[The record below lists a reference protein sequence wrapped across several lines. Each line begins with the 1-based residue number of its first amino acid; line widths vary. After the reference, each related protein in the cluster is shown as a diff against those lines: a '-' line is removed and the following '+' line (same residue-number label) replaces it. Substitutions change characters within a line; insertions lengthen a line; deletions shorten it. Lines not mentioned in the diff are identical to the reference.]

1 MDILG
6 IGPLE
11 IFFILVIVL
20 IIFGPNDI
28 VKAARTIGRFLRKV
42 VTSEGYRAF
51 QQASKGMKD
60 LPTTL
65 MREAGL
71 EEEDLKV
78 IKNRQKFLM
87 QVILGQRQDY

>member
-51 QQASKGMKD
+51 QQASKG
-60 LPTTL
+60 L
-65 MREAGL
+65 
-71 EEEDLKV
+71 EDLA
-78 IKNRQKFLM
+78 IN
-87 QVILGQRQDY
+87 